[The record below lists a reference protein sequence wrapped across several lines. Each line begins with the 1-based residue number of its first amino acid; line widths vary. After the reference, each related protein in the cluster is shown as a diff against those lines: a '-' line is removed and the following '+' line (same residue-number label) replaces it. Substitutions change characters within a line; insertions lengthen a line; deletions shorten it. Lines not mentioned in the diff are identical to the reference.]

1 MFVIVAE
8 VVPSHCSITVN
19 VYVCIYTKYG
29 HACIGGHSSEE
40 CVAPVEGGGKTE
52 GEREKEMCAI
62 ED

>member
-1 MFVIVAE
+1 MCAFVAE
-8 VVPSHCSITVN
+8 VVPSHRSITVN

-29 HACIGGHSSEE
+29 HACERGHSSEE

-52 GEREKEMCAI
+52 GEREKEMCAM